1 MSGVSILEMLIFC
14 EVRVVLIIA
23 GLVVLT
29 ILTGRGLL
37 SVISLRDLSVSRI
50 PHFPCLFALP

>member
-1 MSGVSILEMLIFC
+1 MLIFC

-37 SVISLRDLSVSRI
+37 SVISPRVVS
-50 PHFPCLFALP
+50 LF